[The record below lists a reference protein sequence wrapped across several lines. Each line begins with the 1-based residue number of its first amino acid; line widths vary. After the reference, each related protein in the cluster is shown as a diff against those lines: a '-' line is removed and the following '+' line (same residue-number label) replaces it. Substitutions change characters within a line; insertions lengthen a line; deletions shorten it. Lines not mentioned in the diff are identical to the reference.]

1 MWAVIRYGGIEKVKK
16 KIPVIVLNILVIAW
30 LIILQSTKVSA
41 TLGNIESLVYS
52 DDEFDDDKSFATSL
66 KSTFAT
72 GGLKASLWTRPASEY
87 GINSIMSN
95 SDCTYISAQ
104 GSSDGSV
111 IELKKNSV
119 YYRPDNVVKGMN
131 GNLVFLSVCYGA
143 KTDSSSGANLC
154 STIVNRGY
162 RAAIGYKAE
171 VGVEECRAFEK
182 EFFYNWVVEK
192 KYLLPAFTTA
202 RDYVSSR
209 YGSSNA
215 VVTSAAYFGNGA
227 LKH

>member
-1 MWAVIRYGGIEKVKK
+1 MKRKKLVIL
-16 KIPVIVLNILVIAW
+16 LNILVIAW
-30 LIILQSTKVSA
+30 LIILQSTKVS
-41 TLGNIESLVYS
+41 LVYS
-52 DDEFDDDKSFATSL
+52 DDEFDGDKSFATRL
-66 KSTFAT
+66 QNIFTT
-72 GGLKASLWTRPASEY
+72 GGLKASLQTRPASAY

-119 YYRPDNVVKGMN
+119 YYTPDNVAKGMN

-143 KTDSSSGANLC
+143 KTNSSGANLC
-154 STIVNRGY
+154 STIVKRGY
-162 RAAIGYKAE
+162 RAAIGYKTE
-171 VGVEECRAFEK
+171 VGVEECRTFEK
-182 EFFYNWVVEK
+182 EFFYNWIVEK
-192 KYLLPAFTTA
+192 KYLLPAFSTA

-215 VVTSAAYFGNGA
+215 VVTSVTYFGNGS